1 MSYPDN
7 SIVVLDIAGKRA
19 RVFCNDANKEAALLG
34 AGFAKDGSVFVRSI
48 QDDEDRKQLVLLL
61 AAISHHGAD
70 FPLDAQVACSD
81 VLGSGVELRRVL
93 GRHFLATT
101 VRRRARRRCED

>member
-61 AAISHHGAD
+61 AAHQALFSAGKDWSPAELVAHYKERGLPLGNFRVISWYAPD
-70 FPLDAQVACSD
+70 RFSIEV
-81 VLGSGVELRRVL
+81 V
-93 GRHFLATT
+93 
-101 VRRRARRRCED
+101 